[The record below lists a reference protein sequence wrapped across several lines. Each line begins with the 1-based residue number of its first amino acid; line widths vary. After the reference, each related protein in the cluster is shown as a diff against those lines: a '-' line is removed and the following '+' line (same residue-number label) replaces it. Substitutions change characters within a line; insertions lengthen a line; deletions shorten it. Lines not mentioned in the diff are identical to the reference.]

1 MEAMGHPQCSASGAI
16 VGGLGPCA
24 RMMVTRMMP
33 ETLWLASLT
42 TRLPVAGYS
51 VHLTTAYSDDAS
63 TRNVCKVLND
73 IKLNCLYFPVMKT
86 WMSHGMAGIAKWVNF
101 EHL

>member
-1 MEAMGHPQCSASGAI
+1 MCFYDHTPYPLRQTHPEGMEAMGHPQCSASGAI

-24 RMMVTRMMP
+24 RVMVTRMMP
-33 ETLWLASLT
+33 ATLWLASLT

-63 TRNVCKVLND
+63 ARNVCKL
-73 IKLNCLYFPVMKT
+73 
-86 WMSHGMAGIAKWVNF
+86 
-101 EHL
+101 